1 VVRLVSWL
9 VLTAGLLPIPIGMGP
24 RYHPPPGVHGVCV
37 RASLHAGARV
47 HLELFARRRVIIVP
61 AAIGL
66 RDARF
71 RFGRAVAAR
80 CRARLWT
87 SDPTGVVRFDGPAG
101 LSEVFRVCGEP
112 LARTRLLS
120 FRGRVRLYRNGVAVP
135 ADPRKLRL
143 RNHDELVLQ
152 VGGYVPP
159 HRSYRFPP

>member
-1 VVRLVSWL
+1 MVRLVSWL
-9 VLTAGLLPIPIGMGP
+9 VLTAGLLPIPIGVGP
-24 RYHPPPGVHGVCV
+24 RYHPPPGVHGPCV

-47 HLELFARRRVIIVP
+47 HIELFARRRVIILP

-87 SDPTGVVRFDGPAG
+87 TDPTGVVSLDGPAS
-101 LSEVFRVCGEP
+101 LSAFFRVWGEP

-143 RNHDELVLQ
+143 RNHDELALE
-152 VGGYVPP
+152 VGAYVPAD
-159 HRSYRFPP
+159 RSFRFPP